1 MDKNQLYRRI
11 PKVDVLLEKDGI
23 RKLEERYGRS
33 CVKRVVQDELERVR
47 ILIGESVDET
57 DVLKA
62 VEQLPDRI
70 SKSLEL
76 LYTPNI
82 RSVINGHESGASA
95 T

>member
-11 PKVDVLLEKDGI
+11 PKVDVLLEEDGI
-23 RKLEERYGRS
+23 QKLKERYGRS

-57 DVLKA
+57 DSLKA
-62 VEQLPDRI
+62 VEHLPDSI

-82 RSVINGHESGASA
+82 RSA